1 MFCTNVVLCNTGF
14 NSKSSL
20 ARNMALIT
28 SIHQALKNW
37 VYFLHLLDT
46 QSKKIKIKNPVT
58 KQAQFFGG
66 LHYQPIKDV
75 KQSLLEG
82 V

>member
-46 QSKKIKIKNPVT
+46 QSKKIKIKI
-58 KQAQFFGG
+58 
-66 LHYQPIKDV
+66 L
-75 KQSLLEG
+75 
-82 V
+82 